1 MSLVVLIAGGLTVAV
16 IVLQFEFVPV
26 GRQIAWLGASF
37 TLTAACVAY
46 VVQNARRT
54 EWDEA
59 AYETVRRRLEA
70 KH

>member
-1 MSLVVLIAGGLTVAV
+1 MLTVLLSGGCVVALV
-16 IVLQFEFVPV
+16 AGQFEFVPV
-26 GRQIAWLGASF
+26 GRQIAWLGSSF

-59 AYETVRRRLEA
+59 GYRLA
-70 KH
+70 LGSKDGG